1 MGDVMVTKLD
11 IKRLTAKA
19 VITNQY
25 EKQLNRVKAGGAQI
39 DCIDDAVK
47 DAIKNLPAA
56 TSNSLVIY
64 GEPQSGK
71 TEMMICLT
79 ARLLDEGNKLV
90 VHLLN
95 DSVDL
100 LVQSLDRFKPT
111 GLAPAPRSAGEL
123 AQSPLAS
130 GQSAILF
137 CKKNA
142 HDLKK
147 LVEELKSAGPRIVI
161 DDEADFATPN
171 SKINK
176 QKQTKINQLVEA
188 LIGSQGKYIG
198 VTATPARLNL
208 NNTFNNKTETWVH
221 FRAHSAYTGQK
232 DFFPQ
237 SGALPY
243 RLTKIS
249 GSTKKTDAQRALA
262 RFLVTVAYLN
272 TTAMSKGETEQN
284 YTFLVHTSGKKDDHK
299 ADRKS
304 IQAPMNALM
313 ARSGKAFDAL
323 IQTIFD
329 QAKSLYPTADAEA
342 LTSYVIA
349 NASRSSVVVINSS
362 RDRSV
367 GDTPT
372 IPTCPFTVIIGGN
385 IVSRGVTFP
394 NLLAMYFTRDVA
406 SKLQQDT
413 YIQRARMF
421 GARGPYLKHFEL
433 TIPSALY
440 DDWHRCFV
448 FHRLAL
454 EAIKSNKESP
464 VWIGDSRIS
473 IASPSSIDRQT
484 VNFDNGEMSFQRFDF
499 ANPKLFDDIV
509 NLDPTSIKTLKKLA
523 TAVGAGLPAYLVEY
537 IESAL
542 KSFPGTL
549 AIHNASSIENY
560 KAGPNVDVEAISR
573 ARGFIGNPQ
582 LESTKFPN
590 AIHHVK
596 IFHNGKGKARVFYK
610 NRSGVHF
617 VQNMR

>member
-1 MGDVMVTKLD
+1 MGEVMAKKPDLKL
-11 IKRLTAKA
+11 LAAKA
-19 VITNQY
+19 VVTNQY
-25 EKQLNRVKAGGAQI
+25 KKQLNRVKAGGDET
-39 DCIDDAVK
+39 DCIEDAVK

-56 TSNSLVIY
+56 ASNSLVIY

-100 LVQSLDRFKPT
+100 LVQSLDRFKAA
-111 GLAPAPRSAGEL
+111 GLAPAPRSASEL

-130 GQSAILF
+130 GQRAILF

-142 HDLKK
+142 KDLPK
-147 LVEELKSAGPRIVI
+147 LITELQAAGPRIVI

-171 SKINK
+171 SKVNK
-176 QKQTKINQLVEA
+176 KKQTKINELVGN

-221 FRAHSAYTGQK
+221 FRAHSAYTGQ
-232 DFFPQ
+232 DHFFPQ
-237 SGALPY
+237 SGTVPY

-249 GSTKKTDAQRALA
+249 GTATPADAQRALA

-272 TTAMSKGETEQN
+272 TAATSKGDAEQN

-304 IQAPMNALM
+304 IEAPMNALM
-313 ARSGKAFDAL
+313 GGSGAAFDTL
-323 IQTIFD
+323 LQTIFEA
-329 QAKSLYPTADAEA
+329 AKVLYPSADAAA
-342 LTSYVIA
+342 LTSYVVA
-349 NASRSSVVVINSS
+349 NASRSSVIVLNST
-362 RDRSV
+362 RDRTIGS
-367 GDTPT
+367 TPT

-406 SKLQQDT
+406 NKLQQDT

-421 GARGPYLKHFEL
+421 GARGRYLKHFEL

-454 EAIKSNKESP
+454 EAIKNNKESP
-464 VWIGDSRIS
+464 VWVGDPRIS

-484 VNFDNGEMSFQRFDF
+484 VNFDKGEMSFQIFDF
-499 ANPKLFDDIV
+499 PDAQSFDDIV
-509 NLDPTSIKTLKKLA
+509 KTDPSSISTLKKLA
-523 TAVGAGLPAYLVEY
+523 AAVGEGLPQFLIKY
-537 IESAL
+537 IDAAL
-542 KSFPGTL
+542 KRAPGTL
-549 AIHNASSIENY
+549 AIHTASSIAKY
-560 KAGPNVDVEAISR
+560 KSGPDVDVDAISR
-573 ARGFIGNPQ
+573 TKGFIGNPQ
-582 LESTKFPN
+582 LEPAKFPN

-610 NRSGVHF
+610 NRGRVHF
-617 VQNMR
+617 VQNMK